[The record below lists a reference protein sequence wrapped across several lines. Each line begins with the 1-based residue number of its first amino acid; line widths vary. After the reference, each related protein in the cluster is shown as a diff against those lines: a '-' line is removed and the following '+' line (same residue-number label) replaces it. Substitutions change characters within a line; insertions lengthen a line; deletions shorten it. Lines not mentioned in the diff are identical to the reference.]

1 MGAII
6 VQNLSMTP
14 SMHSGMNKLYRQ
26 IVSLFCIL
34 TICFYFSCFV
44 VTLVAC
50 FVMVRDY
57 LYILLTVNTAEFY
70 MLILDVCVK
79 MQLLKTFCANC
90 IFKMATALN
99 LRDTELSQ
107 GLVSNI
113 IVIPYNKS
121 VT

>member
-1 MGAII
+1 MKVFLLQCMMGAII

-34 TICFYFSCFV
+34 TICFYFSCFI

-57 LYILLTVNTAEFY
+57 LYILLIVNTAEFH
-70 MLILDVCVK
+70 MLILDVCVCQNAVVENFLCK
-79 MQLLKTFCANC
+79 LYF
-90 IFKMATALN
+90 
-99 LRDTELSQ
+99 
-107 GLVSNI
+107 
-113 IVIPYNKS
+113 
-121 VT
+121 